1 MEAAGRL
8 GRAGID
14 RKRNDSV
21 VINSGILHRS
31 FRLDDGRAGLFY
43 GQGDLLRRRA

>member
-1 MEAAGRL
+1 MANAATGGGVCL
-8 GRAGID
+8 LA
-14 RKRNDSV
+14 